1 MEWVALFA
9 IAFGLPSIALKA
21 YRTLRKCRFD
31 INCLMLFASLGA
43 VALQDYTEA
52 AAVVFLFALSE
63 WLEVRATFRARNA
76 LAEIVN
82 LRPDQAVV
90 FHPTTQELMVLPA
103 TAVPVGALVSVK
115 TGDKIPCD
123 GVVVEGTS
131 TIDESSLTGESR
143 PIRKGPNDPV
153 AGGTINSGNS
163 PLTIRTT
170 ATSEKSAVARLI
182 RLVEDAQANRSETEQ
197 LVDRLAQIYTPI
209 VVLAGLLMC
218 SIPWIFGA
226 EIGREWTNNGLILIV
241 IACPCSLIISTP
253 VTYVAGLAA
262 TAQRGVL
269 VKGGATLE
277 ALSAIRHICFDK
289 TGTLTNA
296 DFCLLQMKLLHPQKL
311 ARESVWQYLSLMEER
326 ASHTLAQ
333 AILAAARNEQTVVP
347 NDMILHEHVMIHG
360 EGVSGV
366 INGYHVNVG
375 NEKMFTRLQL
385 LDQISPSEKAEV
397 EEWKAF
403 GGTIGFMSVEGYGI
417 VCAYCVA
424 DRVRSEAANV
434 IASLRKQKIQLT
446 MLTGDNS
453 ETANA
458 VGKLVGLRPEEIQS
472 KLLPE
477 EKLDFVQSLVQN
489 KTTRSIFRNGCRH
502 QPLVMMCGDGVNDAP
517 ALACTYTLYLVNVL
531 VDPFRPQTYVASY
544 VQVPMSAWPW
554 VKVQPCPWK
563 HPMSRCWI
571 RI

>member
-1 MEWVALFA
+1 VALFG
-9 IAFGLPSIALKA
+9 IAFGLPTIFLKA
-21 YRTLRKCRFD
+21 VRTLRQCRFD

-63 WLEVRATFRARNA
+63 WLEIRATFRARNA

-82 LRPDQAVV
+82 LRPEQAVV
-90 FHPTTQELMVLPA
+90 FHPTTQELMVMPA
-103 TAVPVGALVSVK
+103 AAVPVGVLVSVK

-131 TIDESSLTGESR
+131 TVDESSLTGESR
-143 PIRKGPNDPV
+143 PIRKGPSDAV
-153 AGGTINSGNS
+153 AGGTINCGHS

-170 ATSEKSAVARLI
+170 ATSENSAVARLI

-197 LVDRLAQIYTPI
+197 LVDRLAQVYTPI

-218 SIPWIFGA
+218 TIPWIFGPDT
-226 EIGREWTNNGLILIV
+226 GKEWTNNGLILIV

-262 TAQRGVL
+262 TARRGVL

-277 ALSAIRHICFDK
+277 ALSSIRHVCFDK

-296 DFCLLQMKLLHPQKL
+296 EFALLQLKLLSSEIS
-311 ARESVWQYLSLMEER
+311 REQVWQYLSLMEER
-326 ASHTLAQ
+326 ASHPLAL
-333 AILAAARNEQTVVP
+333 AILTAAKNEQTVVP
-347 NDMILHEHVMIHG
+347 KDMILEDHVMING
-360 EGVSGV
+360 EGVSGLISGRKV
-366 INGYHVNVG
+366 YVG
-375 NEKMFTRLQL
+375 NEKMFTRLQML
-385 LDQISPSEKAEV
+385 EYLSPSDLAEV

-403 GGTIGFMSVEGYGI
+403 GGTIGFMSVDGYGI

-424 DRVRSEAANV
+424 DRVRSEATKV
-434 IASLRKQKIQLT
+434 IASLRKQKIRMT

-458 VGKLVGLRPEEIQS
+458 VGKLVGLRPEEIRS

-477 EKLDFVQSLVQN
+477 EKLEYVQQLVQN
-489 KTTRSIFRNGCRH
+489 KTTRSILSNGCRS

-517 ALACTYTLYLVNVL
+517 ALACEFIVVDIGNYPRTFSLTYLYFYRCQCWRSHGRGCRLVHGNI
-531 VDPFRPQTYVASY
+531 
-544 VQVPMSAWPW
+544 
-554 VKVQPCPWK
+554 
-563 HPMSRCWI
+563 RCHFVGFEFGEN
-571 RI
+571 